1 MCFLPYMVLC
11 RMPLIKRKIP
21 SKKAKDPGDT
31 PVMRQFKALK
41 SAYPHALLF
50 FRLGDFYEL
59 FLEDA
64 VIAAPI
70 MGCILTKRQGL
81 QMCGVPYHSY
91 QNYLRKLIEAGHK
104 VAIAE
109 QVEDPSQS
117 KGIVKREVVR
127 VVTPGTI
134 VEDELLHG
142 AETNYLVSLELD
154 TVGWGLACVEVS
166 TGEFWATQSMS
177 DHNHLRLY
185 STLAKLGPVEVLAA
199 KETATELR
207 LRHLLGPKCSVSE
220 WTRTASESEVP
231 SHWNKRSTWQNRQLA
246 LKAAL
251 TARSYVA
258 ATQTHLHEVLAPE
271 YHENAP
277 EMQLDDSAIHTL
289 ELIESDGGRKHTLWG
304 VLDRTCTPMGC
315 RMLKR
320 WILHPSTELPE
331 IERRLHCVEELIDKS
346 LERSTLRDRLEA
358 ISDLERVINRMATR
372 SAMPRDL
379 KALRDSLA
387 QADSIGAW
395 LAEGGFT
402 SGLITV
408 RRKLGEIVK
417 PLTVVRKLL
426 ESALVEEPPAKLS
439 DGGLIRPGFDAELD
453 ELRAIKTDANTVLK
467 ELEETEKK
475 KAGIPLKVGYNSV
488 FGYYI
493 EISKINSAKAP
504 ERYTR
509 KQTLTN
515 AERYIT
521 PELKELEV
529 KILGAEDK
537 FLRLEMKLFERLRS
551 DILKKNEA
559 VRAFAVLIAELDTLH
574 SLAESAEANGYVKPT
589 VDLSHALEIEDGR
602 HPIVET
608 ALPAGTFVPNS
619 ITVDGAASQTLILTG
634 PNMGGKSVYLRQN
647 ALIAL
652 MAQIGSFVPATS
664 ARIGIVDKILT
675 RIGAKDQLARGE
687 STFMVEM
694 RETAHILKAAT
705 LRSLVLLDEVGRG
718 TSTYDGIS
726 IAWAVLEYLNRLATE
741 RDENANPDEGTPRGP
756 RVLFATHYFELTE
769 LAGLLSGVKNINVE
783 AREWT
788 NTEGR
793 TEVIFL
799 HKIADG
805 TADRSFGIHVGELAG
820 LPESAIE
827 RAKEILGGLENEAR
841 ATPLPSSPKASGD
854 QPSLPLFDENPVIQ
868 ELRLL
873 NPNDLTPLQA
883 LEKVAEWKKKL

>member
-1 MCFLPYMVLC
+1 
-11 RMPLIKRKIP
+11 MPATKKNTV

-41 SAYPHALLF
+41 SAYPHAILF
-50 FRLGDFYEL
+50 FRLGDFFEL

-64 VIAAPI
+64 VLAAPI
-70 MGCILTKRQGL
+70 MGCVLTKRQGI
-81 QMCGVPYHSY
+81 QMCGVPHHSY
-91 QNYLRKLIEAGHK
+91 QNYLRKLIAAGHK

-109 QVEDPSQS
+109 QVEEPSQA

-134 VEDELLHG
+134 VEDELLQG
-142 AETNYLVSLELD
+142 SETNYLVSLELD
-154 TVGWGLACVEVS
+154 TIGWGLACVEVS
-166 TGEFWATQSMS
+166 TGEFWATQSMN
-177 DHNHLRLY
+177 DHNHLALY
-185 STLAKLGPVEVLAA
+185 STLAKLGPVEVLASRKGA
-199 KETATELR
+199 EELR
-207 LRHLLGPKCSVSE
+207 LRHLLGPNVSVSE
-220 WTRTASESEVP
+220 WTRTASETEVP
-231 SHWNKRSTWQNRQLA
+231 SHWEKKSTWQNRQLA

-251 TARSYVA
+251 TARSYIS
-258 ATQTHLHEVLAPE
+258 ATQTHLQEFLAPE
-271 YHENAP
+271 YHENSP

-289 ELIESDGGRKHTLWG
+289 ELVESDGGRKHTLWG
-304 VLDRTCTPMGC
+304 ALDRTCTPMGS

-331 IERRLHCVEELIDKS
+331 IERRLHCVEELVDKS
-346 LERSTLRDRLEA
+346 IERSGLRERLEA
-358 ISDLERVINRMATR
+358 ISDLERVVNRMATR

-379 KALRDSLA
+379 KALRDSLTE
-387 QADSIGAW
+387 ADSLAAW
-395 LAEGGFT
+395 LAEGGFN
-402 SGLITV
+402 SGLVSV
-408 RRKLGEIVK
+408 RQKLGELVK
-417 PLTVVRKLL
+417 PLATVRKLL
-426 ESALVEEPPAKLS
+426 EAALVDEPPAKLS
-439 DGGLIRPGFDAELD
+439 DGGLIRGGYNAELD
-453 ELRAIKTDANTVLK
+453 ELRAVKTDANTVLRK
-467 ELEETEKK
+467 LEESEKQK
-475 KAGIPLKVGYNSV
+475 TGLPLKVGYNSV
-488 FGYYI
+488 FGYYL
-493 EISKINSAKAP
+493 EISKAHSSKAP
-504 ERYTR
+504 DRYTR

-537 FLRLEMKLFERLRS
+537 FLRLEVKLFDSLRT
-551 DILKKNEA
+551 DVLKKSEII
-559 VRAFAVLIAELDTLH
+559 RAFAALVAELDTLH
-574 SLAESAEANGYVKPT
+574 SLAESAEANGYVKPS

-602 HPIVET
+602 HPIVEA

-619 ITVDGAASQTLILTG
+619 ILVDGAAAQTLILTG

-652 MAQIGSFVPATS
+652 MAQMGSFVPAKS
-664 ARIGIVDKILT
+664 AHIGVVDKILT

-726 IAWAVLEYLNRLATE
+726 IAWAVLEYLNRLASE
-741 RDENANPDEGTPRGP
+741 RNDGTDPEEGTPRGP

-769 LAGLLSGVKNINVE
+769 LADLLSGVKNINVE

-788 NTEGR
+788 NSDGR

-799 HKIADG
+799 HKIAAG

-820 LPESAIE
+820 LPESALK

-841 ATPLPSSPKASGD
+841 ATPLPSSPKASSD
-854 QPSLPLFDENPVIQ
+854 QPSLPLFDENPVLQ

>member
-1 MCFLPYMVLC
+1 
-11 RMPLIKRKIP
+11 MPATKKQSV
-21 SKKAKDPGDT
+21 SKTAKDPHDT
-31 PVMRQFKALK
+31 PVMRQYQALK
-41 SAYPHALLF
+41 SAYPHAILF

-59 FLEDA
+59 FSEDA
-64 VIAAPI
+64 VLAAPI
-70 MGCILTKRQGL
+70 MGCVLTRRQGV

-91 QNYLRKLIEAGHK
+91 QNYLRKLLEAGHK

-109 QVEDPSQS
+109 QVEDPAQA
-117 KGIVKREVVR
+117 KGIVKREVTR

-142 AETNYLVSLELD
+142 SETNYLVAIELD

-166 TGEFWATQSMS
+166 TGEFWATQALN
-177 DHNHLRLY
+177 DHSRLKLY
-185 STLAKLGPVEVLAA
+185 SALAKLGPVEVLASRKA
-199 KETATELR
+199 ADELR
-207 LRHLLGPKCSVSE
+207 LRHLLGPGVAVSE
-220 WTRTASESEVP
+220 WTRTASETEVP
-231 SHWNKRSTWQNRQLA
+231 AHWNKTTLWQNRPLA

-258 ATQTHLHEVLAPE
+258 ATQTHLQEVLSPE
-271 YHENAP
+271 YRESAP

-289 ELIESDGGRKHTLWG
+289 ELVESADGGRKHTLWG
-304 VLDRTCTPMGC
+304 VLDRTCTPMGS
-315 RMLKR
+315 RKLKH

-331 IERRLHCVEELIDKS
+331 IERRLHCVEELVDKT
-346 LERSTLRDRLEA
+346 LERSGLRERLEA
-358 ISDLERVINRMATR
+358 VSDLERVINRLATR

-379 KALRDSLA
+379 KALRDSLDE
-387 QADSIGAW
+387 ADGLGGW

-402 SGLITV
+402 SGLV
-408 RRKLGEIVK
+408 SLRKKLEDIAK
-417 PLTVVRKLL
+417 PLGAVRKLL
-426 ESALVEEPPAKLS
+426 TGALVDEPPAKLS
-439 DGGLIRPGFDAELD
+439 DGGLIRRGFHPELD
-453 ELRAIKTDANTVLK
+453 ELRAVKTDANAVLRK
-467 ELEETEKK
+467 LEAQEREKT
-475 KAGIPLKVGYNSV
+475 GIPLKIGYNSV
-488 FGYYI
+488 FGYYL
-493 EISKINSAKAP
+493 EISKTHSARAP

-537 FLRLEMKLFERLRS
+537 FLRLENELFESLRA
-551 DILKKNEA
+551 DVLKKSEA
-559 VRAFAVLIAELDTLH
+559 VRTFASLVGELDALL
-574 SLAESAEANGYVKPT
+574 SLAEAAEANGYVKPS

-602 HPIVET
+602 HPIVEA

-619 ITVDGAASQTLILTG
+619 INIDGAAVQTLILTG

-647 ALIAL
+647 AMIAL
-652 MAQIGSFVPATS
+652 MAQIGSFVPAKS
-664 ARIGIVDKILT
+664 ARVGIVDKILT

-694 RETAHILKAAT
+694 RETSHILKAAT

-726 IAWAVLEYLNRLATE
+726 IAWAVLEYLNRLAGE
-741 RDENANPDEGTPRGP
+741 RAGSDDDLQEGSPRGP

-769 LAGLLSGVKNINVE
+769 LSGLLSGVRNINVE

-788 NTEGR
+788 NAEGR

-799 HKIADG
+799 HKIAEG
-805 TADRSFGIHVGELAG
+805 TADRSFGIHVAELAG
-820 LPESAIE
+820 LPDSALA
-827 RAKEILGGLENEAR
+827 RAREILLGLENEAR
-841 ATPLPSSPKASGD
+841 ATPLPSSPKAQSD
-854 QPSLPLFDENPVIQ
+854 QPSLPLFEENPVLQ
-868 ELRLL
+868 DLRLL

-883 LEKVAEWKKKL
+883 LEKLSEWKRQL

>member
-1 MCFLPYMVLC
+1 
-11 RMPLIKRKIP
+11 MPATKKNTT

-41 SAYPHALLF
+41 SAYPHAILF
-50 FRLGDFYEL
+50 FRLGDFFEL

-64 VIAAPI
+64 VLAAPI
-70 MGCILTKRQGL
+70 MGCVLTKRQGI
-81 QMCGVPYHSY
+81 QMCGVPHHSY

-109 QVEDPSQS
+109 QVEDPSQA

-142 AETNYLVSLELD
+142 AETNYLVSVELD
-154 TVGWGLACVEVS
+154 SVGWGLSCVEVS
-166 TGEFWATQSMS
+166 TGEFWATQSMN

-185 STLAKLGPVEVLAA
+185 STLAKLGPVEVLASKKA
-199 KETATELR
+199 ADELR
-207 LRHLLGPKCSVSE
+207 LRHLLGPNVSVSE
-220 WTRTASESEVP
+220 WTRTASETEVP
-231 SHWNKRSTWQNRQLA
+231 SHWNKQATWQNRQLA

-251 TARSYVA
+251 TARSYISS
-258 ATQTHLHEVLAPE
+258 TQTHLQEILTPE
-271 YHENAP
+271 YRENAP

-289 ELIESDGGRKHTLWG
+289 ELVDSMDGGRKHTLWG
-304 VLDRTCTPMGC
+304 VLDRTCTPMGS

-331 IERRLHCVEELIDKS
+331 IERRLHCIEELIDKS
-346 LERSTLRDRLEA
+346 IERSSLRDRLEA
-358 ISDLERVINRMATR
+358 ISDLERVINRLATR
-372 SAMPRDL
+372 AAMPRDL

-387 QADSIGAW
+387 EADSLGAW
-395 LAEGGFT
+395 LAEGSFT
-402 SGLITV
+402 SGLVTV
-408 RRKLGEIVK
+408 RRKLGEIAK
-417 PLTVVRKLL
+417 PLAAARKLL
-426 ESALVEEPPAKLS
+426 ASALVDEPPAKLS
-439 DGGLIRPGFDAELD
+439 DGGLIRQGYDAELD
-453 ELRAIKTDANTVLK
+453 SLRSIKTDANSILK
-467 ELEETEKK
+467 ELEETEKRK
-475 KAGIPLKVGYNSV
+475 SGIPLKVGYNSV
-488 FGYYI
+488 FGYYL
-493 EISKINSAKAP
+493 EISKVHSAKAP

-529 KILGAEDK
+529 KILSAEDK
-537 FLRLEMKLFERLRS
+537 FLRLETKLFETLRGEV
-551 DILKKNEA
+551 LKKSDSI
-559 VRAFAVLIAELDTLH
+559 RAFAILVAELDTLH
-574 SLAESAEANGYVKPT
+574 SLAEVAESNGYVKPT
-589 VDLSHALEIEDGR
+589 VDLSHKLEIEEGR

-619 ITVDGAASQTLILTG
+619 ICTDGAATQTLILTG

-652 MAQIGSFVPATS
+652 MAQMGSFVPAKS
-664 ARIGIVDKILT
+664 ARVGIVDKILT

-726 IAWAVLEYLNRLATE
+726 IAWAVLEYLNRLASERNSGTE
-741 RDENANPDEGTPRGP
+741 PEEGGVRGP

-769 LAGLLSGVKNINVE
+769 LSGLLSGVKNINVE

-788 NTEGR
+788 NADGR

-799 HKIADG
+799 HKIAKG

-820 LPESAIE
+820 LPESALQ
-827 RAKEILGGLENEAR
+827 RAREILEGLENEAH
-841 ATPLPSSPKASGD
+841 ATPLPSSPKASNG
-854 QPSLPLFDENPVIQ
+854 QPSLPLFDENPVLL